1 MKNSKWVALAL
12 STLVFPG
19 TGHFLYKRWWRG
31 LVWACVFGVF
41 LLGVMAIL
49 GATLSKMGDA
59 MMSPTGDVPIDMQQ
73 LGQGALL
80 GLGSF
85 VVCGLAA
92 VDVWIVSRQVQR
104 LTAVEP
110 GITPE

>member
-1 MKNSKWVALAL
+1 MKSSKWVALAL

-31 LVWACVFGVF
+31 LLWAGVFGVF
-41 LLGVMAIL
+41 LVGVMAIM

-73 LGQGALL
+73 LGLGALL

-85 VVCGLAA
+85 VVWGLAA

-104 LTAVEP
+104 VMEAEP